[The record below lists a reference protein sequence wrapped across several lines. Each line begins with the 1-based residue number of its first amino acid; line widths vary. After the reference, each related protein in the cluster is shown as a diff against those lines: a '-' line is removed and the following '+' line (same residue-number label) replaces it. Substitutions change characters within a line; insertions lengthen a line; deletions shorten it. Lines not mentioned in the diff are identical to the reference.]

1 MPFCMYC
8 NFLLTFRSKFSRFPK
23 CVAVQKVT
31 NIRSNVERFLQ
42 CPTLWRTMPGARSW
56 NFHTQ
61 VWQFLLA
68 PWLLK
73 TLKLLVFELGLV
85 SLRMVS
91 NRIWNESVQERKY
104 ISVLIFSLSCFVP
117 QTLGDILN
125 SRTLKTHTNSKMPGL
140 KEKTEPDTLL
150 GAETPARAIES
161 QWPGFFFLP
170 PPPWQNQVWDM
181 ISEI

>member
-1 MPFCMYC
+1 MRKLGKFFVWPICFTYRPTSAQFSSRENNFWLKIMPFCMYC

-73 TLKLLVFELGLV
+73 TLKSLVFELGLV
-85 SLRMVS
+85 SLEMVS
-91 NRIWNESVQERKY
+91 YRIWNESVQEWKY

-117 QTLGDILN
+117 
-125 SRTLKTHTNSKMPGL
+125 
-140 KEKTEPDTLL
+140 
-150 GAETPARAIES
+150 
-161 QWPGFFFLP
+161 
-170 PPPWQNQVWDM
+170 
-181 ISEI
+181 